1 MTAPEALKTCE
12 VPVRRICLVGLRGSG
27 KSSVARAVS
36 ALLGWPLVDTDA
48 ELTRLHGPIAEQFAR
63 DGEMEFRQRER
74 AVLAGCLAAAPVVVS
89 TGGGAVLLEA
99 NRSLLREA
107 HTVWLQA
114 GPAELAKRIIADPAT
129 ADQRPALLPGAPDAD
144 PHQRWSNEMERL
156 LELRAP
162 LYAEVARQVID
173 TAKVSPLAAAAG
185 IVRAVNGGRQP
196 ENGDTP

>member
-1 MTAPEALKTCE
+1 
-12 VPVRRICLVGLRGSG
+12 
-27 KSSVARAVS
+27 
-36 ALLGWPLVDTDA
+36 
-48 ELTRLHGPIAEQFAR
+48 
-63 DGEMEFRQRER
+63 
-74 AVLAGCLAAAPVVVS
+74 
-89 TGGGAVLLEA
+89 VLLEA

-114 GPAELAKRIIADPAT
+114 GPAELAKRIVADPAT
-129 ADQRPALLPGAPDAD
+129 ADQRPALLEGLAEAEPLV
-144 PHQRWSNEMERL
+144 RWSNEMERL

-185 IVRAVNGGRQP
+185 IVRAVHGARQP